1 MERGAVADVDGDR
14 DPLANL
20 GHVGVGQHLA
30 LDAGEAPPGF
40 AEFIVERRRL
50 AIAGDRR
57 FDLARGAETMP
68 ERNQVRGLVGFDL
81 CQTLLDRARFVRPSA
96 LADDMGGNGTQFGIA
111 DLDYKILEYSYCLFK
126 TPPFAKDRRK
136 HAQGS
141 PTATALRK

>member
-1 MERGAVADVDGDR
+1 MLESLGMLSAIVQRAGEGEMERGAVADVDGDR

-57 FDLARGAETMP
+57 FHLARGAGVIDRKRVGEGK
-68 ERNQVRGLVGFDL
+68 RGSGSVTYG
-81 CQTLLDRARFVRPSA
+81 CCRH
-96 LADDMGGNGTQFGIA
+96 M
-111 DLDYKILEYSYCLFK
+111 KKK
-126 TPPFAKDRRK
+126 TKTVTTCNR
-136 HAQGS
+136 Q
-141 PTATALRK
+141 

>member
-1 MERGAVADVDGDR
+1 MLESLGMLSAIVQRAGEGEMERGAVADVDGDR

-57 FDLARGAETMP
+57 FDLARGSEEHTSELQSLM
-68 ERNQVRGLVGFDL
+68 R
-81 CQTLLDRARFVRPSA
+81 
-96 LADDMGGNGTQFGIA
+96 I
-111 DLDYKILEYSYCLFK
+111 SYAVFC
-126 TPPFAKDRRK
+126 
-136 HAQGS
+136 
-141 PTATALRK
+141 